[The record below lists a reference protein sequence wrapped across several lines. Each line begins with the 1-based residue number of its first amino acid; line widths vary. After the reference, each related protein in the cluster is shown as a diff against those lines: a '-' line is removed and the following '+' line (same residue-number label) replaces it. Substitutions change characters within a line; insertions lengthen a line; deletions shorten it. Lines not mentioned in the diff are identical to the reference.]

1 MNDQSSTERPLDVEP
16 WMIRLKTAFQAG
28 YYRTETA
35 EGSQTRFPWQDRT
48 CGDCPFWVSNV
59 CLVRGARR
67 GARDATC
74 RYFDPWNHPE
84 AESIIQYNKI
94 RPLRPRVRSQGEDQA
109 A

>member
-1 MNDQSSTERPLDVEP
+1 MTDEHVPASNAAVEP
-16 WMIRLKTAFQAG
+16 WMQRLKAAYDAG
-28 YYRTETA
+28 YYRTEAA
-35 EGSQTRFPWQDRT
+35 EGFQTRFPWQDRT
-48 CGDCPFWVSNV
+48 CGDCPFWIGSS

-74 RYFDPWNHPE
+74 RYFDPWNRAE

-94 RPLRPRVRSQGEDQA
+94 RPLRTRVRLHGDEQA